1 MPGPC
6 RAFPCSRAPSA
17 APAPAALAP
26 PPSYAPPEKPRIWSL
41 ARTAGAN
48 AARRGS
54 PEGCGT
60 EEGGGAVGELPP
72 APEAPFR
79 SSAFSPQP
87 VPRSCASHRG
97 LGQPCQYAAAEGT
110 RFGGA
115 RGRGERG
122 GRGCRLLRARGPE
135 SCPVPRERRGRVD
148 QSPRELRVSVQASG
162 GAAGEAREVPSRA
175 ERA

>member
-79 SSAFSPQP
+79 SSASAPNP
-87 VPRSCASHRG
+87 SRGAARPTAAWGSRAS
-97 LGQPCQYAAAEGT
+97 T
-110 RFGGA
+110 R
-115 RGRGERG
+115 R
-122 GRGCRLLRARGPE
+122 PK
-135 SCPVPRERRGRVD
+135 
-148 QSPRELRVSVQASG
+148 ASG